1 MFKFLEF
8 FRMSSHSVLV
18 PELFTGKIKKFAGT
32 CKSNIQSVNLD
43 LLTCFVNYNLHVKV
57 S

>member
-1 MFKFLEF
+1 
-8 FRMSSHSVLV
+8 MSSHSVLV